1 MATSENFENFFDVQG
16 DIEQPGNLQLVVLT
30 CLALAKLNA
39 PANIQV
45 GFIRVIFQTMREGDR
60 KIERWKDRKIERQ
73 ID

>member
-1 MATSENFENFFDVQG
+1 MVTSENFENFFDVQG

-45 GFIRVIFQTMREGDR
+45 GYIRVFFQTMRRG
-60 KIERWKDRKIERQ
+60 
-73 ID
+73 